1 MAMAL
6 QAAPSSPPL
15 EIGEAEFRLFRELIH
30 QETGIQ
36 LKDAKRSLVASRL
49 GRRLRALG
57 LGTFREYYELL
68 QGPARAHELQEM
80 INCITT
86 NKTSFFRED
95 AHFAFLKRWLPE
107 VARQSPSRSVRI
119 WCAASSTGEEPYSI
133 AMTALEALSA
143 GAGIRILASDI
154 DTEVLKTAERGIY
167 PEASLETVPVEY
179 RRRYFLRG
187 TGEWAGHTQVKQ
199 EVRAAVEFRQ
209 FNLIGPDAPML
220 GRFAAIFLRNVAIY
234 FDRETQRG
242 IFERLA
248 GHLEPNGLL
257 FVGSSESLFWLPE
270 LFVPVAHAIYRVKR
284 AVREG
289 V

>member
-6 QAAPSSPPL
+6 HTASVTSPL
-15 EIGEAEFRLFRELIH
+15 EIEEAEFRLFRELIH
-30 QETGIQ
+30 RETGIQ
-36 LKDAKRSLVASRL
+36 MKDAKRSLVASRL
-49 GRRLRALG
+49 GKRLRALS

-80 INCITT
+80 VNCITT

-95 AHFAFLKRWLPE
+95 AHFGYLKRGLPE
-107 VARQSPSRSVRI
+107 AAAQSTSRSVRI

-133 AMTALEALSA
+133 AMTALEALGA

-167 PEASLETVPVEY
+167 PEVSLETVPAEY

-187 TGEWAGHTQVKQ
+187 TGEWAGYAQVKP
-199 EVRAAVEFRQ
+199 ELRAPVEFRQ
-209 FNLIGPDAPML
+209 FNLIGPAAPLL
-220 GRFAAIFLRNVAIY
+220 GRFAAIFLRNVVIY
-234 FDRETQRG
+234 FSRETQRG

-248 GHLEPNGLL
+248 GHLDPNGLL
-257 FVGSSESLFWLPE
+257 FVGSSESLFWLPD
-270 LFVPVAHAIYRVKR
+270 LYVPVSHAVYRVKR

-289 V
+289 A